1 MSVIA
6 RALNLDEGPH
16 HIGGIY
22 AINDRIKSDRY
33 TFNFIKDIGPL
44 TIPIIKAI
52 EWITA
57 NCDGWKIT
65 PDHLE
70 SLAHDIELLSTI
82 RGMRK
87 PLAYK
92 AEGYIDSY
100 GQLRR
105 EAVDAY
111 ELIRGLHVLT
121 DTPNDIDKVIKIEQ
135 IMPYAHIRWPAY
147 AVLWDAVHKHKATYM
162 GSVRPWVIEEIER
175 LGLGIPTIGQKAP
188 KGGRIPRGR
197 PPVVIVPTSWGIRLV
212 QLADSSG
219 EQFRVT
225 DQMRQKSRRVQ
236 SRMVPEVDRIPN
248 LLKDKYLK
256 L

>member
-1 MSVIA
+1 MSVVA

-16 HIGGIY
+16 QIGGIY
-22 AINDRIKSDRY
+22 AINDRIKNDGY
-33 TFNFIKDIGPL
+33 TFRIVRDTGPI
-44 TIPIIKAI
+44 TWPIIKAI

-57 NCDGWKIT
+57 NCEGWRID
-65 PDHLE
+65 PDN
-70 SLAHDIELLSTI
+70 LAGLDIEILSTI

-92 AEGYIDSY
+92 TEGYIDST
-100 GQLRR
+100 GRLRR

-111 ELIRGLHVLT
+111 ELIRGLNVLE
-121 DTPNDIDKVIKIEQ
+121 DTPDDLAKVIKIEQ
-135 IMPYAHIRWPAY
+135 ILVFAHIRWPAY
-147 AVLWDAVHKHKATYM
+147 AVLWDAVHRHKATYM
-162 GSVRPWVIEEIER
+162 GSIRPWVLEEIER

-197 PPVVIVPTSWGIRLV
+197 PPIVIHPTSWGVRLV
-212 QLADSSG
+212 QLADTSG

-236 SRMVPEVDRIPN
+236 SNLVPAVDRIPN
-248 LLKDKYLK
+248 LFKDKYLK